1 MDLLQKSIVRLTLDG
16 KIFYSTLLC
25 KMEKIPS
32 KIIPTAGVT
41 IENDQIKL
49 FYNPLFLQRQYDD
62 EKNPKMKLL
71 RVCAILEHELLH
83 LVYEHVLRSKL
94 YNRIPEI
101 YNIATDIAINQYI
114 PDLDTSKFLTP
125 NKFDL
130 PSNKDAEFYYNELV
144 KNAKF
149 IHIEKSGNFNQNQ
162 QNSNSKVKY
171 KGKSVGKQVDSH
183 EKWKNSSNDNLT
195 KEVLKQAVREA
206 YQQSQKSRGYLPSY
220 LEEQI
225 EKLLTPP
232 TISWKTLLRQY
243 VGNSVKTGFRSS
255 WKRPNRRL
263 GEDFK
268 GKISKR
274 TIKIA
279 VAIDTSGS
287 VGSEEF
293 KEFISEIKG
302 IMNSYK
308 SSIKIIECDA
318 IIQKEYELKP
328 YSKIDT
334 KFKGRGGTDYKPVF
348 DLLNKKREV
357 DLLIY
362 FTDLYCDFNECNPK
376 GYEVIWICTSK
387 GNYGNKPPFG
397 KLIRIKKENE

>member
-1 MDLLQKSIVRLTLDG
+1 
-16 KIFYSTLLC
+16 
-25 KMEKIPS
+25 
-32 KIIPTAGVT
+32 
-41 IENDQIKL
+41 
-49 FYNPLFLQRQYDD
+49 
-62 EKNPKMKLL
+62 MKLL

-94 YNRIPEI
+94 YNRIPII

-114 PDLDTSKFLTP
+114 PNLDTSKFLIP
-125 NKFDL
+125 DKFDL
-130 PSNKDAEFYYNELV
+130 PNNKDAEFYYNELI
-144 KNAKF
+144 KNAKYTSTN
-149 IHIEKSGNFNQNQ
+149 SGGNKDDKG
-162 QNSNSKVKY
+162 NSSITY
-171 KGKSVGKQVDSH
+171 KGTNVGQLVDSH
-183 EKWKNSSNDNLT
+183 KKWKTSSNDNLA

-206 YQQSQKSRGYLPSY
+206 YQQSQKSRGHLSSY

-225 EKLLTPP
+225 EKLLSPP
-232 TISWKTLLRQY
+232 TISWKSLLRQY
-243 VGNSVKTGFRSS
+243 VGNTVKTGFRSS
-255 WKRPNRRL
+255 WIRPNRRL
-263 GEDFK
+263 GEGFK

-308 SSIKIIECDA
+308 ATINIIECDA
-318 IIQKEYELKP
+318 TIQKEYELKP

-362 FTDLYCDFNECNPK
+362 FTDLYCDFDGCNPK
-376 GYEVIWICTSK
+376 GYKIIWICTSK
-387 GNYGNKPPFG
+387 GNYENKPPFG

>member
-41 IENDQIKL
+41 IENGQIKL
-49 FYNPLFLQRQYDD
+49 FYNPSFLQKQYD
-62 EKNPKMKLL
+62 EEENPKMKLL
-71 RVCAILEHELLH
+71 RICAILEHELLH

-149 IHIEKSGNFNQNQ
+149 IHIEKLGNFNQNQ

-348 DLLNKKREV
+348 DLLNKKREI

-362 FTDLYCDFNECNPK
+362 FTDLYCDFNECNPR

>member
-41 IENDQIKL
+41 IENGQIKL

-318 IIQKEYELKP
+318 TIQKEYELKP

-397 KLIRIKKENE
+397 KLIRIKKEIE

>member
-41 IENDQIKL
+41 IENGQIKL

-125 NKFDL
+125 TKFDL
-130 PSNKDAEFYYNELV
+130 PSSKDAEFYYNELV

-149 IHIEKSGNFNQNQ
+149 IHIEKTGNFNQNQ
-162 QNSNSKVKY
+162 QSSNSRVKY

-206 YQQSQKSRGYLPSY
+206 YQQSQKSRGHLPSY

-225 EKLLTPP
+225 EKLLIPP

-287 VGSEEF
+287 VSSEEF

-308 SSIKIIECDA
+308 ATINIIECDA
-318 IIQKEYELKP
+318 TIQKEYELKP

-362 FTDLYCDFNECNPK
+362 FTDLYCDFDGCNPK
-376 GYEVIWICTSK
+376 GYKIIWICTSK
-387 GNYGNKPPFG
+387 GNYENKPPFG